1 MAACFLECLAEPRC
15 ENVYLAHPGRFP
27 WIRQPLP
34 PLACSLLGPVA
45 HPASACRP
53 GAGTLV
59 RKLSQGRPP
68 PAPAPPPQPPA
79 TPPSPPPPVPSPPP
93 PSLPAGL
100 SARRADLLSRGTTYD
115 ASLVP
120 PLALPILDEAN
131 AALHPEWHA
140 YARRVYGSALR
151 LPLDLNS
158 LSWFYWPCP
167 LLPTRLLLADWVDA
181 YPEAGWGTPWTGGV
195 AAWEWGPEHL
205 TRRLGFFVHRAPW
218 EPREYESAGR
228 IEVMRVGPIEQPG
241 FTEGREAWFCA
252 P

>member
-1 MAACFLECLAEPRC
+1 M
-15 ENVYLAHPGRFP
+15 
-27 WIRQPLP
+27 
-34 PLACSLLGPVA
+34 
-45 HPASACRP
+45 
-53 GAGTLV
+53 
-59 RKLSQGRPP
+59 
-68 PAPAPPPQPPA
+68 
-79 TPPSPPPPVPSPPP
+79 
-93 PSLPAGL
+93 
-100 SARRADLLSRGTTYD
+100 
-115 ASLVP
+115 
-120 PLALPILDEAN
+120 
-131 AALHPEWHA
+131 
-140 YARRVYGSALR
+140 YGSALR

-241 FTEGREAWFCA
+241 FTEGQEAWFCA